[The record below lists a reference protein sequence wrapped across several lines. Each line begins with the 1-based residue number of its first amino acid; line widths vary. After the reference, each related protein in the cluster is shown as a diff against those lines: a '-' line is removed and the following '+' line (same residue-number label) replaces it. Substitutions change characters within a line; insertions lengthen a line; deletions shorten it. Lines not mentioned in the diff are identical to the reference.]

1 MKAMKGLSM
10 KSMLGSVRGRSG
22 GKYRYVFACAGGSA
36 DRTTAQDGASVNG
49 AGGSQL
55 DTPEA
60 NAARSVVRIANIL
73 QTTFR

>member
-22 GKYRYVFACAGGSA
+22 GKYKLCSACAGGPA
-36 DRTTAQDGASVNG
+36 DPTTAQDGASVNG
-49 AGGSQL
+49 AEGSQI

-60 NAARSVVRIANIL
+60 NAARSVVCIADI
-73 QTTFR
+73 